1 MWRWVSRMRGEM
13 EWKMV
18 ELRGQKRRES
28 EEREEKVG
36 RKVDRPYLFYPL
48 IKILIVISNM
58 R

>member
-1 MWRWVSRMRGEM
+1 M